1 MKIPIEKAI
10 QFAKS
15 NISEIHNV
23 QEWALE
29 MGYSSSDYFS
39 RLFRNYFGRLP
50 KTVLIQIRIKKFREC
65 IESDPD
71 QINYALAREIGLPD
85 DVALSRYIKRH
96 TGKTPTD
103 FKNEMA

>member
-29 MGYSSSDYFS
+29 MGYSSSDYF
-39 RLFRNYFGRLP
+39 G
-50 KTVLIQIRIKKFREC
+50 II
-65 IESDPD
+65 
-71 QINYALAREIGLPD
+71 LAGYRKL
-85 DVALSRYIKRH
+85 Y
-96 TGKTPTD
+96 
-103 FKNEMA
+103 